1 TTLMSCRP
9 HTRNPAGSN
18 TPAVGTRSIDPT
30 DSNNLIGAIIDILG
44 IPARLSQV
52 FLGDLS
58 ADAFLPFRS
67 GKGVTLWNLGHRL
80 KQYNF
85 YFQDEW
91 RVRRNVALNYGVRWE
106 INLAP
111 SESHGRVDVPD
122 K

>member
-1 TTLMSCRP
+1 
-9 HTRNPAGSN
+9 
-18 TPAVGTRSIDPT
+18 
-30 DSNNLIGAIIDILG
+30 GAINDILV

-67 GKGVTLWNLGHRL
+67 GKSVTLWNQGHRL

-85 YFQDEW
+85 YFQDES
-91 RVRRNVALNYGVRWE
+91 RVRRNVALNYDVRWE

-111 SESHGRVDVPD
+111 SESHGRVYVPH
-122 K
+122 KLITGTEGPVTF